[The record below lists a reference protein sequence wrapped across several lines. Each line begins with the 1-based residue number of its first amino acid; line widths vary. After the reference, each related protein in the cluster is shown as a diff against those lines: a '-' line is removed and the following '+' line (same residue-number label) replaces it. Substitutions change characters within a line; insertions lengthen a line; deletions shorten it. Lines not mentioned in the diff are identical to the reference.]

1 MINLDKTR
9 YSELNKQEEYVT
21 DTKDTIKSSITDAG
35 SCGFMKNFI
44 GPSNLDKPEFMTPQ

>member
-1 MINLDKTR
+1 MIYLDKTR
-9 YSELNKQEEYVT
+9 YSELTKTEEYFY
-21 DTKDTIKSSITDAG
+21 DTKDTIKSSNTDAG